1 MGYGHHTHKAVEMQS
16 EVTLVQKS
24 KSAANPDEWQREFDD
39 VAKRATQEGF
49 PYMIFA
55 PVRAHAH
62 AHQNWSATTYPQAWQ
77 ENYDLKKYLPRNPVR
92 SHTLKTSTPFAWS
105 ELEQTLHADDRIL
118 FHECRA
124 SGMANGI
131 VIPIHG
137 PQGQAISVG
146 FACELAEAVRPQV
159 VPVLR
164 ELAFRLFHAQE
175 NLDLVQPVQLTR
187 RETQVMQLIAEG
199 MDNLRIADAL
209 HISDN
214 SVEWHL
220 KNIFRKLSVNNR
232 TSAAI
237 MAYKWGLV
245 HV

>member
-1 MGYGHHTHKAVEMQS
+1 MHKS
-16 EVTLVQKS
+16 DTLLNRS
-24 KSAANPDEWQREFDD
+24 RSAGSPDEWKLEFQ
-39 VAKRATQEGF
+39 AIAALAANEGF

-62 AHQNWSATTYPQAWQ
+62 AYQNWSATSYPKAWQ
-77 ENYDLKKYLPRNPVR
+77 ENYELKKYLPRNPIR
-92 SHTLKTSTPFAWS
+92 AHTLITSKPFAWS
-105 ELEQTLHADDRIL
+105 DLEQVLDAEDRGI
-118 FHECRA
+118 FHDCRA

-137 PQGQAISVG
+137 PHGQAISVG

-159 VPVLR
+159 VPLLR
-164 ELAFRLFHAQE
+164 DFAFCLFHAQE
-175 NLDLVQPVQLTR
+175 NLDLSQPVHLTQ
-187 RETQVMQLIAEG
+187 REKQVMQLIAEG
-199 MDNLRIADAL
+199 MDNLSIADAL
-209 HISDN
+209 QISDN

-220 KNIFRKLSVNNR
+220 KNIFRKLHVNNR

>member
-1 MGYGHHTHKAVEMQS
+1 MKMNAS
-16 EVTLVQKS
+16 VTLLEKS
-24 KSAANPDEWQREFDD
+24 RSVADLERWEGEFQA
-39 VAKRATQEGF
+39 VARLASHEGF

-62 AHQNWSATTYPQAWQ
+62 AHQNWSATTYPKAWQ
-77 ENYDLKKYLPRNPVR
+77 KNYELKKYLPRNPVR
-92 SHTLKTSTPFAWS
+92 SHTLRTSTPFAWS
-105 ELEQTLHADDRIL
+105 DLEQTLAADECML

-131 VIPIHG
+131 VVPIHG
-137 PQGQAISVG
+137 PHGQAISVG

-164 ELAFRLFHAQE
+164 DFAFRLFHSQE
-175 NLDLVQPVQLTR
+175 NLDLVKPVQLTR

-199 MDNLRIADAL
+199 RDNLSIADAL
-209 HISDN
+209 QISDN

-220 KNIFRKLSVNNR
+220 KNIFRKLNVNNR
-232 TSAAI
+232 TSAAM

>member
-1 MGYGHHTHKAVEMQS
+1 MNASVNVLG
-16 EVTLVQKS
+16 KS
-24 KSAANPDEWQREFDD
+24 RSTVDLDEWESEFKT
-39 VAKRATQEGF
+39 VAKLASHEGF

-62 AHQNWSATTYPQAWQ
+62 AHQNWSATTYPKAWQ
-77 ENYDLKKYLPRNPVR
+77 ENYELKKYLPRNPVR
-92 SHTLKTSTPFAWS
+92 SHTLRTSNAFVWS
-105 ELEQTLHADDRIL
+105 DLEETLTADECIL

-137 PQGQAISVG
+137 PYGQAISVG

-164 ELAFRLFHAQE
+164 DFAFRLFHAQE
-175 NLDLVQPVQLTR
+175 NLDPTQPVQLTR
-187 RETQVMQLIAEG
+187 RETQVMQLIAKG
-199 MDNLRIADAL
+199 MDNLSIADTL
-209 HISDN
+209 QISDN

-220 KNIFRKLSVNNR
+220 KNIFRKLNVNNR